1 MVEPL
6 GRAFRGRREHRRAGR
21 PRRAGAVD
29 PLRRCGHHD
38 LMAPVMVPTDRSVPQ
53 YLGTVD
59 NAQRRAD
66 ADTLVELMCDVT
78 GEPPVVWGP
87 SIVGFGRYHYRYATG
102 TEGDAPL
109 AAFAPR
115 KQELVVYLV
124 SGYEHRYP
132 VLLDRLG
139 PHRTGKACLYLKRL
153 SDVDLDVLRTLVER
167 SVRVARGV
175 DT

>member
-1 MVEPL
+1 
-6 GRAFRGRREHRRAGR
+6 
-21 PRRAGAVD
+21 
-29 PLRRCGHHD
+29 
-38 LMAPVMVPTDRSVPQ
+38 MAPVMVPTDRSVPQ
-53 YLGTVD
+53 YLATVD

-102 TEGDAPL
+102 PEGDAPL

-139 PHRTGKACLYLKRL
+139 PHRTGKSCLYLKRL

>member
-1 MVEPL
+1 MPARLTRSADVATMTSWLPSWCRRTE
-6 GRAFRGRREHRRAGR
+6 AFPSTWAQSTTPSGG
-21 PRRAGAVD
+21 
-29 PLRRCGHHD
+29 
-38 LMAPVMVPTDRSVPQ
+38 PTR
-53 YLGTVD
+53 
-59 NAQRRAD
+59 
-66 ADTLVELMCDVT
+66 DTLVELMCDVT

-139 PHRTGKACLYLKRL
+139 PHRTGKSCLYLKRL